1 MLLLVPAIQGYEG
14 GVYNQASG
22 CGCHSGTTAPGAS
35 VSISGLPTNYDVN
48 KLYQVTVSVSGG
60 VSGSSGGFSLE
71 VDKGTLSTGFGLMLV
86 NVNGQGNSATHSITG
101 SSYRSWSFEW
111 TSPAAGSGI
120 VTFEVAGMTT
130 NGNGQNSGD
139 RWVTDVVQIPENVPV
154 NNPPSA
160 SNALLTPT
168 DARTTDSLTL
178 SYSYSDP
185 DGDSESGSEIT
196 WYRDSQALPSGTIQG
211 LTVPSSETMKGQEWY
226 ATVRPSDG
234 SDYGN
239 IVTSNTVIIENTP
252 PSLTMPTIS
261 PSSADEDD
269 DLTVSYT
276 ANDDDQDQLTIE
288 IRWYLDGVLIA
299 EFNDDPTIPSIA
311 TRQGDEWRVEV
322 TVSDGDDIESRS
334 SQILTIGGVV
344 QPNNPPEIT
353 SAIITPNQPTTIND
367 IQLIYTTQDLDN
379 DAIVDSEIEWRV
391 NNMLTPE
398 TSTMVLSTATQK
410 GEIWQAKIRVSDGID
425 WSDWLVQEVLIAN
438 TAPIVESVSIQP
450 NLVYTNDSVLVIYE
464 HSDIDGDASNNPAI
478 EWSKNGI
485 EQPALDDLNPLPA
498 EYTSKGDTWTVSLK
512 ANDGEA
518 YSETAIQTTFTVE
531 NSLPTIG
538 INEVPTNITFA
549 NTGLQGIEITPQFSD
564 LDGDAIYQEINWL
577 RNGFREGSL
586 DNATF
591 VPAEYFGAGQIWTL
605 VINYHDYDGP
615 ERQST
620 WSIEVDNLPPEAIF
634 STQTTNLWR
643 GEIITVDA
651 SESFDLDGVV
661 KNYLWQWQD
670 SEGNSGSTSGKIAE
684 IIGYGTITVTL
695 TVEDDLG
702 LTDTV
707 SDIIVTTQGPRVTG
721 LIATNQDSRVLLS
734 WEWSGEQ
741 ADFIVLRNSER
752 VGDSNGLSFEDEPLI
767 AGATSYT
774 ITPVIDGQALL
785 EGSMTVT
792 DFEVSLSI
800 ESNSQVSETGGFV
813 LGLLFLLAS
822 IAVISL
828 SLLDRRK

>member
-196 WYRDSQALPSGTIQG
+196 WYRDSQALPSGTIQA

-239 IVTSNTVIIENTP
+239 VVTSNTVIIENTP

-450 NLVYTNDSVLVIYE
+450 NLVYTNDSVFVSYV

-615 ERQST
+615 EQQST